1 MKKIILL
8 LAIMIMISAE
18 SDAQLVQSNFTGVLV
33 PSYIGSGTSSR
44 LPFIYRATVTGLEPF
59 TKYRYYSNACRYT
72 DFGGTNSGA
81 GNPIFINGS
90 NYRYSTS
97 TNLGNPSGCDSIT
110 TDASGSYTG
119 WFGIVNTGN
128 ARFTAGNYVIPT
140 ITLDSAGNGS
150 AKYRFALNDS
160 IKVLGF
166 SDSANSNSCTGF
178 YGISLASPKNIVS
191 VYDNV
196 NNSGR
201 PLTMVYVE
209 NEGLDTNVIS
219 SLAVFYKDSVDSR
232 NGRWGTMIPNIL
244 STGVRRVN
252 VHRISDGSIA
262 NFNTDDDGIWPSG
275 TSTINPSGGLVSPIR
290 LSSQDII
297 LSVKFDNTIPEK
309 FSLNQNYPNPFN
321 PSTNIDFEI
330 PVSGVLKLKI
340 MNILGEEAAVILNG
354 YFHAGLYSVKFN
366 AGNLMSGVYFYSLE
380 LNGEGGK
387 FFKETKKLI
396 LIK

>member
-97 TNLGNPSGCDSIT
+97 TNLGNPSGYDSIT

>member
-1 MKKIILL
+1 
-8 LAIMIMISAE
+8 MIMISAE

-97 TNLGNPSGCDSIT
+97 TNLGNPSGYDSIT

>member
-1 MKKIILL
+1 M
-8 LAIMIMISAE
+8 
-18 SDAQLVQSNFTGVLV
+18 
-33 PSYIGSGTSSR
+33 
-44 LPFIYRATVTGLEPF
+44 
-59 TKYRYYSNACRYT
+59 
-72 DFGGTNSGA
+72 
-81 GNPIFINGS
+81 
-90 NYRYSTS
+90 
-97 TNLGNPSGCDSIT
+97 
-110 TDASGSYTG
+110 
-119 WFGIVNTGN
+119 NTGN

-380 LNGEGGK
+380 LNGEVGK

>member
-97 TNLGNPSGCDSIT
+97 TNLGNPSGYDSIT

-321 PSTNIDFEI
+321 PNTKISFDLARSSNVNLTVFNSVGQKVMSLFEGYKPAGSYIATFDGSSLASGTYYYRLETDF
-330 PVSGVLKLKI
+330 
-340 MNILGEEAAVILNG
+340 
-354 YFHAGLYSVKFN
+354 FT
-366 AGNLMSGVYFYSLE
+366 
-380 LNGEGGK
+380 
-387 FFKETKKLI
+387 ETKKMQ